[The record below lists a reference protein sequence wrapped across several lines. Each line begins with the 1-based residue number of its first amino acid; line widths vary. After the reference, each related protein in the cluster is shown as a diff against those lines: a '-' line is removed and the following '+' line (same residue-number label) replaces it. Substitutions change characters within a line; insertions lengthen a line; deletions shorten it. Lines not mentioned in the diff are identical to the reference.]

1 MDEEILRDSRDL
13 LVRLREL
20 RVDVI
25 GFANKKLAEKGSNM
39 PQYSVLAM
47 LDEMGEATMGS
58 LSRRLGTTMGA
69 STNLVD
75 KLVYAGLVERN
86 RSSEDRRVVN
96 VKATE
101 AGAELLE
108 SVTRSTAEYMGQF
121 LQDISDSDRKEVIR
135 ITGRLVELIR
145 ASRS

>member
-1 MDEEILRDSRDL
+1 MDEGILKDSKEV

-20 RVDVI
+20 RVDIV
-25 GFANKKLAEKGSNM
+25 GFANKRLAEKGSNM

-47 LDEMGEATMGS
+47 LDEIGEATMGT

-75 KLVYAGLVERN
+75 KLVYAGFVERN

-101 AGAELLE
+101 QGTALLE
-108 SVTRSTAEYMGQF
+108 SVTAATAEYIGQF
-121 LQDISDSDRKEVIR
+121 LQNISDSDRKALIR
-135 ITGRLVELIR
+135 ITGELVELIR
-145 ASRS
+145 AARP